1 MKRVFILVILAM
13 LILPAYADESNSQ
26 LMVGSE
32 SRLMVG
38 ATPTQE
44 TQGIITTAITTAIE
58 TIVPE
63 QTIENP
69 VDLNPGITTSG
80 NSQVVLTDGIVT
92 FGGDGVSITTGTV
105 IDGYDFKPSATVT
118 SGNTLEWQTGE
129 MMWFVVPDPV
139 VKFKYDYNGSVLKE
153 TIILKEDR
161 DISFPITIGAN
172 NRFEPWDGGYR
183 IISNERE
190 DVFSKT
196 WIQIQKPWGIDATG
210 KYIPMEYQ
218 YDGANLNLV
227 YDTVGITY
235 PLTIDPTYYLSS
247 YNTYLKLLM
256 HMNVSPFTDETGK
269 VVSNTGVT
277 LSTTTKYL
285 GAGAGYFDKS
295 SNFTLSDSIDWDT
308 LSNNFTIMQWVYTLN
323 IGTYGYNL
331 TFAQADGSATATSRQ
346 HQIVLHSMGYG
357 YIEYDYWNSTAGL
370 NSISTSYSVIPNA
383 SWNQVVIQ
391 RAGNTLYIYVNG
403 TQVASKSIV
412 GSLFWQNATG
422 SLGIGSRGVYSLN
435 VNKMYGYMDEV
446 AFWNGV
452 AIPISELYPETTEVG
467 TPTSVVASFTS
478 SKNPSSI
485 GDLITFTDTSIG
497 SPSTWNWSF
506 DNRTSWSNGTTQN
519 PTHTFT
525 LAGAYNVTLVCNNT
539 FGVSDPYDLTQIVQN
554 LTGDNN
560 QEIVMA
566 PQFALTIHLTD
577 SENGLPIA
585 VTGTVTDT
593 TNAIS
598 NTTIAGTTTLF
609 EDYNIVTGTIVAEG
623 YIPRAFSVVV
633 DSNMEVTYQLT
644 PTTTISP
651 NINTVYTQHFVS
663 FRIVD
668 MYQKPIQ
675 LADINA
681 SYIASS
687 LPTGGESSSFLQQ
700 AFGVSEAVALDM
712 QNGSIAMSGQTTT
725 DGTQTFV
732 MFPALTYK
740 LMVQNDTQGVACQ
753 KTISPSDTAYA
764 IYCPTNSQKNPNTTI
779 AQTLNQS
786 YVWVTEPNS
795 SYVTFNSQY
804 QDALAKTTNVRF
816 IVRFASNNSILYQ
829 YDFGNPGSAKVLANY
844 TMLNIRGLQMRAAL
858 NYTRSV

>member
-1 MKRVFILVILAM
+1 M
-13 LILPAYADESNSQ
+13 ILPVCADESNSQ
-26 LMVGSE
+26 LMIGSE

-38 ATPTQE
+38 TTPTQE

-58 TIVPE
+58 TIIPE

-69 VDLNPGITTSG
+69 IDLNPGITTSG
-80 NSQVVLTDGIVT
+80 NSQVVLNDGVVT

-105 IDGYDFKPSATVT
+105 IDGYNFKPSSTVT

-161 DISFPITIGAN
+161 DITFPITIGAN
-172 NRFEPWDGGYR
+172 NRFESWDGGYR

-196 WIQIQKPWGIDATG
+196 WIQVQKPWGIDATG
-210 KYIPMEYQ
+210 KYIPMEYA
-218 YDGANLNLV
+218 YDGTDLNLV
-227 YDTVGITY
+227 YNKEGITY
-235 PLTIDPTYYLSS
+235 PLTIDPTYYLSG
-247 YNTYLKLLM
+247 YNSYLKLLL
-256 HMNVSPFTDETGK
+256 HMNVSPFFDETGK
-269 VVSNTGVT
+269 IVANTGVT
-277 LSTTTKYL
+277 LSTTTKHL
-285 GAGAGYFDKS
+285 GAGSGYFNIS
-295 SNFTLSDSIDWDT
+295 ANLSLADSADWT
-308 LSNNFTIMQWVYTLN
+308 IGTNNFTISEWVYPATSGSYTQN
-323 IGTYGYNL
+323 MTM
-331 TFAQADGSATATSRQ
+331 AQSDGSASTASRQ
-346 HQIVLHSMGYG
+346 HQLMINTVSAVYG
-357 YIEYDYWNSTAGL
+357 FGGVEYGFYNSLG
-370 NSISTSYSVIPNA
+370 SITRMSSTSGVLPVGKWSQI
-383 SWNQVVIQ
+383 VVVKS
-391 RAGNTLYIYVNG
+391 GNTLYLYVNG
-403 TQVASKSIV
+403 TQVATQDV
-412 GSLFWQNATG
+412 TGVTWQDATG
-422 SLGIGSRGVYSLN
+422 ILGIGGFGGYSSAYY
-435 VNKMYGYMDEV
+435 KMYGYVDEV
-446 AFWNGV
+446 GFWNGV
-452 AIPISELYPETTEVG
+452 AIPINELYPQTYETG
-467 TPTSVVASFTS
+467 TLIPLTASFTS
-478 SKNPSSI
+478 SSNPTPVGSTV
-485 GDLITFTDTSIG
+485 TFTDTSLG
-497 SPSTWNWSF
+497 FPTSWNWSF
-506 DNRTSWSNGTTQN
+506 DNRTTWYNGTTQN
-519 PTHTFT
+519 PTNAFA

-539 FGVSDPYDLTQIVQN
+539 AEVSNPYDLTQIVRN
-554 LTGDNN
+554 LAGDNN

-566 PQFALTIHLTD
+566 PQFALTVHLTD
-577 SENGLPIA
+577 SSTGLPIA

-609 EDYNIVTGTIVAEG
+609 EDYSIVTGTIVAEG
-623 YIPRAFSVVV
+623 YNPRAFSVVV

-651 NINTVYTQHFVS
+651 NTNTVYTQHFVS

-700 AFGVSEAVALDM
+700 AFGVSESVALDM

-829 YDFGNPGSAKVLANY
+829 YDFGDPGSAKVLANY